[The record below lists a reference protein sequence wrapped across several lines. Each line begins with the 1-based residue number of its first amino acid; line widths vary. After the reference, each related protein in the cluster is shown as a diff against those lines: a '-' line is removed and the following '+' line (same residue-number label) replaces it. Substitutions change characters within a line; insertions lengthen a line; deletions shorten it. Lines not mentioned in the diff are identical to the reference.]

1 MFLLLSLWTPG
12 PSRVA
17 CRASL
22 LIYHLASLYRRAMV
36 GENDILDA
44 IDSGSFTSTRS
55 SLVRWLTENHDAFA
69 ARLLGKRADWNA
81 LAALFAKAGLTDASG
96 LPPKPETARKAWQR
110 VQNDRRGKDPGD
122 TRQQVRQQPIPT
134 SPAPT
139 SPTPEF
145 DPGASRFVGKPAVM
159 RSRLP
164 KPTED

>member
-1 MFLLLSLWTPG
+1 
-12 PSRVA
+12 
-17 CRASL
+17 
-22 LIYHLASLYRRAMV
+22 MV

-44 IDSGSFTSTRS
+44 IDAGSFTSTRS

-110 VQNDRRGKDPGD
+110 VQNDRRGKGIGD
-122 TRQQVRQQPIPT
+122 TRQQSRQQPIPT
-134 SPAPT
+134 SPAPAP
-139 SPTPEF
+139 PTPEF
-145 DPGASRFVGKPAVM
+145 EPGASRFAGKPAVM
-159 RSRLP
+159 RSRLT